1 MRAARITEL
10 GQSPVLEEI
19 DEPLPAEGQA
29 VIAPTAVPLNPID
42 IATSNGTFY
51 GGSPSTPYT
60 PGSEGVG
67 VVVQAESLP
76 AGTRV
81 YVSGDGLG
89 RQRDGT
95 LAERAVV
102 AEEILT
108 PVPEEAS
115 DELAGACGT
124 AGMSGWLPVV
134 WRAQTTPEDRVL
146 VLGATGTVGLAAV
159 QAARIIGT
167 QVIVAAGRR
176 PEGLAVAERVGA
188 TAVVRLD
195 GEDLPAKLREA
206 AGGDGFT
213 VIIDPLWGEP
223 IVAALEAA
231 APRAR
236 VVQLGQSAGA
246 IAEIPSGL
254 VRGKQLDI
262 LGYANPQLPLELRR
276 EAYLELA
283 RRACTGEVEFPTETY
298 AFEHVAEAWER
309 QAAGPGTK
317 LIVRVGDRS

>member
-1 MRAARITEL
+1 MRAARIKEL

-19 DEPLPAEGQA
+19 DDPVPADGQA

-42 IATSNGTFY
+42 VATSKGTFY

-67 VVVQAESLP
+67 VVVEAESLP

-108 PVPEEAS
+108 PVPDGAS
-115 DELAGACGT
+115 DEVAGACGT

-134 WRAQTTPEDRVL
+134 WRARTTREDRVL

-159 QAARIIGT
+159 QAARIIGAE
-167 QVIVAAGRR
+167 VIVAAGRR
-176 PEGLAVAERVGA
+176 PEGLEVAERVGA
-188 TAVVRLD
+188 TAAVRLD
-195 GEDLPAKLREA
+195 SEDLPGRLREA

-213 VIIDPLWGEP
+213 VIVDPLWGEP

-246 IAEIPSGL
+246 IAEIPSAL

-262 LGYANPQLPLELRR
+262 LGYANPQLPLEFRR
-276 EAYLELA
+276 EAYLDLA

-298 AFEHVAEAWER
+298 AFEQVTEAWER
-309 QAAGPGTK
+309 QEAGPGAK
-317 LIVRVGDRS
+317 LIVKIR